1 MALVVNL
8 TRIRS
13 PIISDCN
20 RLCWTLGSQVRRVLC
35 FENGTLFPYCF
46 ILPWNKPC
54 WDRLNGWDTTSHNAL
69 LGNIGDGEKPMYV
82 VGKLSI
88 CACLPLTPDFL
99 PWSPARHQRAVK
111 TYRSP
116 CDTSIVWH
124 DARCKTVPCWLLRT
138 SMPSRRFSWFPLLAL
153 RKLKVKETK

>member
-8 TRIRS
+8 TRIKS

-54 WDRLNGWDTTSHNAL
+54 WDRLKGWDITSHNAL
-69 LGNIGDGEKPMYV
+69 LGNIGDGEKPMYE
-82 VGKLSI
+82 LYI

-99 PWSPARHQRAVK
+99 PWSPARHHC
-111 TYRSP
+111 P
-116 CDTSIVWH
+116 TSKGSENGLWSHVWNKVN
-124 DARCKTVPCWLLRT
+124 ARLGTIKVNTQFGCRPNW
-138 SMPSRRFSWFPLLAL
+138 AL
-153 RKLKVKETK
+153 VNAQLGFLTPNSET